1 MEYLNQIIELIINNF
16 DFTYCLVVNL
26 LTYLIIKFID
36 GVNKDK
42 EVKSWMKKVVL
53 LVCIL
58 STGMLYYIYGQ
69 DVKILV
75 NSAILTPLAWSWI
88 FKPICKKLG
97 IDYRKIDKVIKE

>member
-42 EVKSWMKKVVL
+42 EVKSWVKKVVL

-58 STGMLYYIYGQ
+58 STGWLYYTYGQ

>member
-26 LTYLIIKFID
+26 LTYFVIKFID
-36 GVNKDK
+36 GINKDK
-42 EVKSWMKKVVL
+42 EVKSWVKKVVL

-58 STGMLYYIYGQ
+58 STGWLYYIYGQ

>member
-42 EVKSWMKKVVL
+42 EVKSWVKKVVL

>member
-1 MEYLNQIIELIINNF
+1 MIIINF
-16 DFTYCLVVNL
+16 DFTFCLVVNL

-42 EVKSWMKKVVL
+42 EVKSWVKKVVL

-58 STGMLYYIYGQ
+58 STGVLYYIYGQ

>member
-1 MEYLNQIIELIINNF
+1 MEYLNQIIELSINNF

-42 EVKSWMKKVVL
+42 EVKSWVKKVVL

-58 STGMLYYIYGQ
+58 STGVLYYIYGQ

>member
-42 EVKSWMKKVVL
+42 EVKSWVKKVVL

-58 STGMLYYIYGQ
+58 STGVLYYIYGQ

>member
-36 GVNKDK
+36 GINKDK
-42 EVKSWMKKVVL
+42 EVKSWVKKVVL
-53 LVCIL
+53 LACIL
-58 STGMLYYIYGQ
+58 STGWLYYIYGQ

>member
-1 MEYLNQIIELIINNF
+1 MEYLNQIIELSINNF

-42 EVKSWMKKVVL
+42 EVKSWVKKVVL

-58 STGMLYYIYGQ
+58 STGVLISMSNTIT
-69 DVKILV
+69 I
-75 NSAILTPLAWSWI
+75 NSII
-88 FKPICKKLG
+88 
-97 IDYRKIDKVIKE
+97 